1 MQRSRRDEDFE
12 LELQSHL
19 ELAAAEFEAE
29 GLDAAEA
36 RRRAA
41 LALGGRD
48 AARAGHRDARGLPWL
63 ESVGADVR
71 YALRRLVKAPAFAV
85 SVIAILAVG
94 IGANTAI
101 FSVVNAVVLR
111 PLPFADA
118 ERLVWIAPDTEGEGQ
133 SELTY
138 PVAIVEGMANGSTTL
153 DGLTT
158 YFPFYGYIDFVMT
171 GRGDAERLAGMPVGP
186 RFFELLGVT
195 PAIGRTFSA
204 EELQPNGPRALLLT
218 HATWQR
224 TFASDPEIVGQ
235 SVTLSE
241 TPYTIIGVL
250 PASFD
255 FASTF
260 MPGSRVDMFVA
271 ADYEG
276 LRSAGNVFAVI
287 GRLRAGVP
295 LAAAQTEFRSLMPR
309 VSIANPQYG
318 AVTARLTTL
327 EARVNA
333 RIHRSL
339 IVLWAAVGLVL
350 LIACANLSGLLLAR
364 TAARSKEI
372 AVRLAIGAGRGRI
385 VRQLLTESVVL
396 SLLGASLGVPLA
408 YALVRFVQTRPGLS
422 VPLLHRVEID
432 GMALLFTALLAIGT
446 SVIFGLLP
454 AARVA
459 SGDPQRAMREQTR
472 GSTHGR
478 GHAWLRSA
486 LVVVEVAL
494 ACVLLVGAGLL
505 LRTFLRVQ
513 AVELGFAPTQVVS
526 LRLNT
531 SPQFTAPQRRALVQ
545 EVTRRIGTLPGVD
558 AASVSDALPL
568 DRNRTWGAVVPGRA
582 YGPGERPLAFVYIAG
597 PDYFR
602 TMGIGLG
609 EGRDFTAADIAD
621 TALVVIVNE
630 TLARTLYPGQSAVGR
645 ELQSGNRP
653 ARIVGVVSD
662 VRQTSL
668 ESNGVNQ
675 MYYSY
680 AQMRDAGLDLLVR
693 TRLPA
698 ATIRAVDPTRARRTR
713 SKPVGNRRPG
723 AGHAG
728 GPRHLAAAIHRG
740 AARRVLAHCARA
752 RLRRDLHH
760 CRVHRRRARAGVRRA
775 HGAGRIRGRHPRT
788 RRAADA
794 DRRRCGRRR
803 RRDGGL
809 ARGAAHGE
817 PALRDLRRRRPDV
830 RPHGHRPD
838 ERRSPGG
845 LRAGDAGLTGVA
857 DGGAAERVA
866 NRSIGEARRRCQSV
880 ARTGRAPLSAK

>member
-1 MQRSRRDEDFE
+1 VRTALRETWQRLLAVLQRSHRDEDFE

-19 ELAAAEFEAE
+19 ELAAAEFEAQ
-29 GLDAAEA
+29 GVDAAQA
-36 RRRAA
+36 RRRAVH
-41 LALGGRD
+41 ALGGRD

-71 YALRRLVKAPAFAV
+71 YALRRLVKAPAFAL
-85 SVIAILAVG
+85 SVTAILAVG

-111 PLPFADA
+111 PLPFAEA
-118 ERLVWIAPDTEGEGQ
+118 ERLVWIAPDTESEGQ

-138 PVAIVEGMANGSTTL
+138 PVAIVEGMEGGSTTL

-158 YFPFYGYIDFVMT
+158 YFPFYGYIDFVLT

-195 PAIGRTFSA
+195 PALGRTFSA
-204 EELQPNGPRALLLT
+204 EELRPNGPRAMLLT

-224 TFASDPEIVGQ
+224 TFGSDPAIVGQ

-250 PASFD
+250 PASLD

-271 ADYEG
+271 ADYDG
-276 LRSAGNVFAVI
+276 LRDSGNVFAVI

-295 LAAAQTEFRSLMPR
+295 LAAAQAEFRSLMPR
-309 VSIANPQYG
+309 VSSANPQYG
-318 AVTARLTTL
+318 AVTARLTSL

-339 IVLWAAVGLVL
+339 IVLWAGVGLVL

-408 YALVRFVQTRPGLS
+408 YALVRYVKTRPGLS

-459 SGDPQRAMREQTR
+459 GGDPQRAMREQTR

-513 AVELGFAPTQVVS
+513 AVELGFAPTEVVS

-531 SPQFTAPQRRALVQ
+531 SPQLAEPQRRALVQ
-545 EVTRRIGTLPGVD
+545 EVTRRVGALPGVE

-582 YGPGERPLAFVYIAG
+582 YGPGERPLGFVYIAG

-602 TMGIGLG
+602 TMGIDLR
-609 EGRDFTAADIAD
+609 EGRAFSASDLAD
-621 TALVVIVNE
+621 TDLVVIVNE
-630 TLARTLYPGQSAVGR
+630 TLARALYPGQSALGR
-645 ELQSGNRP
+645 ELQSGDRR
-653 ARIVGVVSD
+653 ARIVGIVSD

-668 ESNGVNQ
+668 ESDRVNQ

-680 AQMRDAGLDLLVR
+680 GQMRDAGLDLLVR

-698 ATIRAVDPTRARRTR
+698 ATIAP
-713 SKPVGNRRPG
+713 
-723 AGHAG
+723 
-728 GPRHLAAAIHRG
+728 AI
-740 AARRVLAHCARA
+740 RRVLGELDPSLSATDVRALDALVERAISPRRFIVALLGGFSLIALVLACVGIYSTVAFTVSERVQEFGVRMALGASSGDIRAHVVRHTLIVAG
-752 RLRRDLHH
+752 
-760 CRVHRRRARAGVRRA
+760 AGVGV
-775 HGAGRIRGRHPRT
+775 GAIASLLVGRLMESLLYET
-788 RRAADA
+788 SAADVNTFA
-794 DRRRCGRRR
+794 LTAVVLMSVAA
-803 RRDGGL
+803 L
-809 ARGAAHGE
+809 AAYVPATRASRVS
-817 PALRDLRRRRPDV
+817 PMTALRS
-830 RPHGHRPD
+830 
-838 ERRSPGG
+838 E
-845 LRAGDAGLTGVA
+845 
-857 DGGAAERVA
+857 
-866 NRSIGEARRRCQSV
+866 
-880 ARTGRAPLSAK
+880 